1 MKKLIALAAATA
13 AGVFAFRK
21 WQETAAEKSVWK
33 ASTDKVE

>member
-1 MKKLIALAAATA
+1 MKKLLVIATA
-13 AGVFAFRK
+13 AAAGAFAFRK

>member
-1 MKKLIALAAATA
+1 MKKLFAIAAAAA

-21 WQETAAEKSVWK
+21 WQDTAAEKSVWK

>member
-1 MKKLIALAAATA
+1 MLAVAAAA
-13 AGVFAFRK
+13 VAGILAVKK

>member
-1 MKKLIALAAATA
+1 MKKLLAVAAAA
-13 AGVFAFRK
+13 VAGILAVKK

>member
-1 MKKLIALAAATA
+1 MKKLFAIAAAAA
-13 AGVFAFRK
+13 AGVFVFRK